1 MQFYTRLYDYIH
13 EYQKLIYD
21 YYSKTATA
29 FLVTYYHINL
39 TETGTSWDSTKLIGG
54 YYEKIGKLSGV
65 RWDKILLL
73 PVFFIDELTL
83 TADASE
89 LGITRERET
98 NIVIPSSYEL
108 NPYPNDIVKLEQT
121 YLQPTNDTYS
131 LYAVTNIE
139 KSPHLTKGFYKLKL
153 VTEESRTTTE
163 LELQVSN
170 VYSFFE
176 YTKQIYSVP
185 DTLFLT
191 RMTLKNELLKKRL
204 KDLFDENSGFYFI

>member
-39 TETGTSWDSTKLIGG
+39 TDTSWDSTKLIGG
-54 YYEKIGKLSGV
+54 YYEKIGELSGI

-83 TADASE
+83 TSDASE

-131 LYAVTNIE
+131 LYAVTNVE
-139 KSPHLTKGFYKLKL
+139 KSPHLIRGFYKLKL
-153 VTEESRTTTE
+153 VTEQSRTTTE
-163 LELQVSN
+163 LEPQVLST
-170 VYSFFE
+170 YSFFE
-176 YTKQIYSVP
+176 YTKQIYTIP

>member
-39 TETGTSWDSTKLIGG
+39 TGTSWDSTKLIGG
-54 YYEKIGKLSGV
+54 YYEKIGELSGV
-65 RWDKILLL
+65 RWNKILLL
-73 PVFFIDELTL
+73 PIFFIDELTV
-83 TADASE
+83 TAEATE

-98 NIVIPSSYEL
+98 SIVMPSTYNI
-108 NPYPNDIVKLEQT
+108 NPYPNDIVKLEQA
-121 YLQPTNDTYS
+121 YLQPTNDIYS
-131 LYAVTNIE
+131 LYAVTNVE
-139 KSPHLTKGFYKLKL
+139 KSPHVTRGFYRLKL
-153 VTEESRTTTE
+153 VSEQSRTTTE
-163 LELQVSN
+163 LEPQVSN
-170 VYSFFE
+170 TYSFFE
-176 YTKQIYSVP
+176 YTKQIYTVP
-185 DTLFLT
+185 NTLFLT